1 MLISISQAQA
11 AVAPSASSGLMFQL
25 VFLSSI
31 FAIFYFLLIRPQRQR
46 QRDHELMVN
55 SVSKGDEL
63 ISSGGLIGQVT
74 AVEGDY
80 LRLRVAADVEIV
92 LQRQSIHA
100 ILPKGTLKSLPL
112 SWSQARR
119 A

>member
-11 AVAPSASSGLMFQL
+11 AAVPSASGGLLFQL
-25 VFLSSI
+25 FFLSAI

-46 QRDHELMVN
+46 QREHELMV
-55 SVSKGDEL
+55 SGVGKGDEL
-63 ISSGGLIGQVT
+63 VTNGGLIGQVT

-80 LRLRVAADVEIV
+80 LRLRVTADTELL
-92 LQRQSIHA
+92 LQRQSVHA
-100 ILPKGTLKSLPL
+100 VLPKGTLKSLPL